1 MLETPHIGSPLWGVR
16 VCRRR
21 VRASWLRFGPAVP
34 RAAGRSGSLRKR
46 FLRRFVLGLC
56 VGLWLPAAGVA
67 AAERAVDLELVLA
80 VDVSGSIDIDEAVLQ
95 RQGYLQALR
104 HPSVVEAIE
113 HGRLGRIAVTYVE
126 WAGNLFQST
135 VVDWQEISDA
145 RSAAAFA
152 EALEREAVT
161 TELWTSISTAIDFA
175 ALKFEN
181 NGFRGRRQVIDISGD
196 GPNNSGAFVIEARDR
211 ALAKEIVINGL
222 AIINGRPGRFGY
234 PPLPN
239 LDLYYEDCVIG
250 GQNAFVE
257 VAEGFGD
264 FGRAILRKMLLEIA
278 GRSPPRRLLWPA
290 TERFRPPCD
299 AGELQL
305 RNWSPDYDEY

>member
-1 MLETPHIGSPLWGVR
+1 MAETPHIGSPLWGVR
-16 VCRRR
+16 VCRPR
-21 VRASWLRFGPAVP
+21 VRASRLRLGSALL
-34 RAAGRSGSLRKR
+34 RAGGRGAGRCARH
-46 FLRRFVLGLC
+46 LRRFVLALFAGFF
-56 VGLWLPAAGVA
+56 LPAICA

-80 VDVSGSIDIDEAVLQ
+80 VDVSGSIDIEEAVLQ

-104 HPSVVEAIE
+104 HPTVVEAIE
-113 HGRLGRIAVTYVE
+113 QGRLGRIAVTYVE
-126 WAGNLFQST
+126 WAGDLFQRS

-152 EALEREAVT
+152 DALERAAVT

-175 ALKFEN
+175 ALKFET
-181 NGFRGRRQVIDISGD
+181 NGFRGTRRVIDISGD
-196 GPNNSGAFVIEARDR
+196 GPNNRGDYVVEARDR
-211 ALAKEIVINGL
+211 ALAKDIVINGL
-222 AIINGRPGRFGY
+222 AIINGRPGRYGY

-250 GQNAFVE
+250 GQNAFVV
-257 VAEGFGD
+257 VADGFGD

-278 GRSPPRRLLWPA
+278 GRAPPARLLRPA
-290 TERFRPPCD
+290 TERLRPPCD

-305 RNWSPDYDEY
+305 RNWSPDYGDF

>member
-1 MLETPHIGSPLWGVR
+1 MAETPHIGSPLWGVR
-16 VCRRR
+16 VCRPR
-21 VRASWLRFGPAVP
+21 VRASRLRLGSALL
-34 RAAGRSGSLRKR
+34 RAGGRGAGRCARH
-46 FLRRFVLGLC
+46 LRRFVLALFASFF
-56 VGLWLPAAGVA
+56 LPAICA

-80 VDVSGSIDIDEAVLQ
+80 VDVSGSIDIEEAVLQ

-104 HPSVVEAIE
+104 HPTVVEAIE
-113 HGRLGRIAVTYVE
+113 QGRLGRIAVTYVE
-126 WAGNLFQST
+126 WAGDLFQRS

-152 EALEREAVT
+152 DALERAAVT

-175 ALKFEN
+175 ALKFET
-181 NGFRGRRQVIDISGD
+181 NGFRGTRRVIDLSGD
-196 GPNNSGAFVIEARDR
+196 GPNNRGDYVVEARDR
-211 ALAKEIVINGL
+211 ALAKDIVINGL
-222 AIINGRPGRFGY
+222 AIINGRPGRYGY

-250 GQNAFVE
+250 GQNAFVV
-257 VAEGFGD
+257 VADGFGD

-278 GRSPPRRLLWPA
+278 GRAPPARLLRPA
-290 TERFRPPCD
+290 TERLRPPCD

-305 RNWSPDYDEY
+305 RNWSPDYGDF